1 MEHLNSLF
9 KNIESDRQLLN
20 LLDKSASVDG
30 YISVGDLMKLDK
42 VKSYFKSAQQ
52 LRQCILH
59 PDGGKHEDNIEVLFH
74 YDKATDCIKYLP
86 IGDVNDYQK
95 LCIGNQYAR
104 NSIYI
109 EGFPRKWTRYALKF
123 MLETVLGC
131 CNKIAHIHIEYVQPK
146 NDYNDKSSNDTKHG
160 RSSDQKQQVSESVS
174 NTAAKRALNKGFAFI
189 EFTDYYLV
197 DECLELFKPADS
209 DQNTQQQSTEQS
221 TQIYAKETL
230 DRVQEWIHKLD
241 KLQSDREPADVE
253 LLTELQQSL
262 QPEEL
267 IIIARMMKVCV
278 MKKPTWSL
286 LKKQYLDYQLYKRC
300 QQRVLQ
306 QMKNHHYDGT
316 SRPRTGDDPS
326 SATTI
331 QNLSTIDFV
340 KDTIVLA
347 YEIPLKMFKKLAIA
361 ESVMNALKTDSK
373 DCIAYIDM
381 NSTEQLSCYIRF
393 LHPAYTKQIINSLQQ
408 SDLQKEDS
416 LPFKVR
422 PLTVDEE
429 LREWT
434 RIVNERKAKR
444 VVAEKY
450 SKDSFYSSK
459 SLKSS
464 MSSYHQTKQQQQQQ
478 QPSKSSGKKQ
488 SQSKGATGNKSV
500 DTDLNVGKQKLQ
512 SGQKQKSK
520 TVSNAVQK
528 QEDKEEQEEENVVG
542 DGEALLTFMKR
553 PTDQDVVQGDIKKL
567 KMK

>member
-1 MEHLNSLF
+1 MEHLINLF

-30 YISVGDLMKLDK
+30 YISVGDLMKLDQ
-42 VKSYFKSAQQ
+42 VRSNFKSAQQ

-59 PDGGKHEDNIEVLFH
+59 PDGGKHEDNIEVQFH

-86 IGDVNDYQK
+86 IGGVNDYQK
-95 LCIGNQYAR
+95 LCTEIQFAR

-131 CNKIAHIHIEYVQPK
+131 SNRIAHIQIEYVQPK
-146 NDYNDKSSNDTKHG
+146 NDYDGNRSNCSDTKHG

-174 NTAAKRALNKGFAFI
+174 NTAVKRALNKGFAFI
-189 EFTDYYLV
+189 EFTDQYLV
-197 DECLELFKPADS
+197 DECLELFKPADA
-209 DQNTQQQSTEQS
+209 DQNTQQQS

-241 KLQSDREPADVE
+241 KLQSDKEPSDVE

-267 IIIARMMKVCV
+267 IIIARMMKVRV
-278 MKKPTWSL
+278 IKKSTWSL
-286 LKKQYLDYQLYKRC
+286 LKRQYLDYQLYKRC

-306 QMKNHHYDGT
+306 QMKNHHDDNT
-316 SRPRTGDDPS
+316 SRLTTGIGDYT
-326 SATTI
+326 SATTV

-347 YEIPLKMFKKLAIA
+347 YEIPLKMFKKVAIA
-361 ESVMNALKTDSK
+361 ESVMKALKTESK

-381 NSTEQLSCYIRF
+381 NPTEQLSCYIRF
-393 LHPAYTKQIINSLQQ
+393 SHPAYTKQIIDSQQQ
-408 SDLQKEDS
+408 SEQQNEDS

-422 PLTVDEE
+422 LLTVDEE

-450 SKDSFYSSK
+450 SKDSIYSSK
-459 SLKSS
+459 ALKSS
-464 MSSYHQTKQQQQQQ
+464 TSNHQTKQQQQ

-488 SQSKGATGNKSV
+488 SDSKGATGNKSAV
-500 DTDLNVGKQKLQ
+500 TDLNVGKQNSK
-512 SGQKQKSK
+512 SGQKQKIK
-520 TVSNAVQK
+520 TASNAVYK
-528 QEDKEEQEEENVVG
+528 QEDKEEQEEEDVVG

>member
-1 MEHLNSLF
+1 M
-9 KNIESDRQLLN
+9 
-20 LLDKSASVDG
+20 DKSASVDG
-30 YISVGDLMKLDK
+30 YISVGDLMKLDS
-42 VKSYFKSAQQ
+42 VRSNFKSAQQ

-59 PDGGKHEDNIEVLFH
+59 PDGGKHEDSIEVQFH

-86 IGDVNDYQK
+86 IGGVNDYQK
-95 LCIGNQYAR
+95 LCIENQFAR

-109 EGFPRKWTRYALKF
+109 EGFPRKWTRYALNF

-131 CNKIAHIHIEYVQPK
+131 SNKIVHIQIEYVQPK
-146 NDYNDKSSNDTKHG
+146 NDYNGNSSNGSDTKHG

-174 NTAAKRALNKGFAFI
+174 NTAVKRALNKGFAFI
-189 EFTDYYLV
+189 EFTDQYLV
-197 DECLELFKPADS
+197 DECLELFKPADA
-209 DQNTQQQSTEQS
+209 DQNTQQQS

-253 LLTELQQSL
+253 LLAELQQSL

-267 IIIARMMKVCV
+267 IIIARMMKVRV
-278 MKKPTWSL
+278 IKKSTWSL
-286 LKKQYLDYQLYKRC
+286 LKRQYLDYQLYKRC

-306 QMKNHHYDGT
+306 QMKNHHDDNT
-316 SRPRTGDDPS
+316 SRLTTGIGDYT
-326 SATTI
+326 SATTV

-347 YEIPLKMFKKLAIA
+347 YEIPLKMFKKVAIA
-361 ESVMNALKTDSK
+361 ESVMKALKTESK

-381 NSTEQLSCYIRF
+381 NPTEQLSCYIRF
-393 LHPAYTKQIINSLQQ
+393 SHPAYTKQIIDSQQQ
-408 SDLQKEDS
+408 SEQQNEDS

-429 LREWT
+429 LKEWT

-450 SKDSFYSSK
+450 SKDSIYSSK
-459 SLKSS
+459 TLKSS
-464 MSSYHQTKQQQQQQ
+464 TSSTSNHQTKKQQ
-478 QPSKSSGKKQ
+478 QPSKSNGKKQ
-488 SQSKGATGNKSV
+488 SDSKGATGNTSV
-500 DTDLNVGKQKLQ
+500 DIDLNVGKQNSK

-520 TVSNAVQK
+520 TASNAVYK
-528 QEDKEEQEEENVVG
+528 QEDKEEQEEEDVVG

>member
-1 MEHLNSLF
+1 MEHLVNLF

-30 YISVGDLMKLDK
+30 YILVSDLMKLDQ
-42 VKSYFKSAQQ
+42 VNSNFKSAQQ

-59 PDGGKHEDNIEVLFH
+59 PDGGKHDDDIEVQFH

-86 IGDVNDYQK
+86 IGGVNEYQK
-95 LCIGNQYAR
+95 LCIENQYAR

-109 EGFPRKWTRYALKF
+109 EGFPRKWTRYALNF

-131 CNKIAHIHIEYVQPK
+131 SNKIVHIQIEYVQPK
-146 NDYNDKSSNDTKHG
+146 NDYNGNSSNGSDTKHG

-189 EFTDYYLV
+189 EFTDQYLV
-197 DECLELFKPADS
+197 DECLELFKPADA
-209 DQNTQQQSTEQS
+209 DQNTQQQS

-241 KLQSDREPADVE
+241 KLQSDRESADVE
-253 LLTELQQSL
+253 LLTELRQSL

-267 IIIARMMKVCV
+267 IIIARMMKVRV
-278 MKKPTWSL
+278 MKKSTWSL
-286 LKKQYLDYQLYKRC
+286 LKRQYLDYQLYKRC

-306 QMKNHHYDGT
+306 QMKNRHDDNT
-316 SRPRTGDDPS
+316 SRLTTGIGDS
-326 SATTI
+326 TSATTV

-347 YEIPLKMFKKLAIA
+347 YDIPLKMFKKVAIA
-361 ESVMNALKTDSK
+361 ESLMNALKTESK

-381 NSTEQLSCYIRF
+381 NPTEQLSCYIRF
-393 LHPAYTKQIINSLQQ
+393 SHPAYTKQIINTLQQ
-408 SDLQKEDS
+408 SDSQKEDS

-429 LREWT
+429 LKEWT

-450 SKDSFYSSK
+450 SKDSIYSSK
-459 SLKSS
+459 ALKSS
-464 MSSYHQTKQQQQQQ
+464 TSSTSNHQTKQQQ

-488 SQSKGATGNKSV
+488 SESKGAPGNKSAV
-500 DTDLNVGKQKLQ
+500 TDFNVGNIKSK
-512 SGQKQKSK
+512 SGSKQKSK
-520 TVSNAVQK
+520 TASNAVYK
-528 QEDKEEQEEENVVG
+528 QEDKEEQEEEDVVG